1 MVVVVVIPD
10 ADRIAPFVLAV
21 VGAGVE
27 TFIGHQS
34 LVALDLP
41 VVAGRVAPG
50 ALVASD
56 ERAGRATER
65 FGGVVRSVVRDQAGD
80 PRDAVSGEERQGA
93 VEEPDGRRGSLV
105 LERLGVGQARE
116 PVLHRVEVGVA
127 DFLLVSAL
135 ACQRLVAAAAVGP
148 PAATVGDLPDLLHVH
163 VDHVPRVAGD
173 DLARPAQI
181 LALGSDVADPI
192 QPEAV
197 QPARHSP
204 HAALNTV
211 PFGELTSDPAC
222 GPLLVPSPLLDQ
234 LDHPDWQAGGT
245 RRRCAG
251 TVQELGLALG
261 AVAGDPLRQ
270 GRPSDAELGSD
281 VGRSEIGR
289 ASCRERVWGW
299 VGAGAVKREGAAG
312 GTTA

>member
-105 LERLGVGQARE
+105 LER
-116 PVLHRVEVGVA
+116 
-127 DFLLVSAL
+127 
-135 ACQRLVAAAAVGP
+135 
-148 PAATVGDLPDLLHVH
+148 
-163 VDHVPRVAGD
+163 
-173 DLARPAQI
+173 
-181 LALGSDVADPI
+181 
-192 QPEAV
+192 
-197 QPARHSP
+197 
-204 HAALNTV
+204 
-211 PFGELTSDPAC
+211 
-222 GPLLVPSPLLDQ
+222 
-234 LDHPDWQAGGT
+234 
-245 RRRCAG
+245 
-251 TVQELGLALG
+251 
-261 AVAGDPLRQ
+261 
-270 GRPSDAELGSD
+270 
-281 VGRSEIGR
+281 RSEEHTSELQSRGQLV
-289 ASCRERVWGW
+289 CRL
-299 VGAGAVKREGAAG
+299 
-312 GTTA
+312 